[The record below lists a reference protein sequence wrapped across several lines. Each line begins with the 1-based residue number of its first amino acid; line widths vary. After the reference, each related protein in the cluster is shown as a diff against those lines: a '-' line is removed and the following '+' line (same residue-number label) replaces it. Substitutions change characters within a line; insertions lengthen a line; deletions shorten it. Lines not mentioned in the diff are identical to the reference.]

1 MDILRFKPLSFLNRI
16 RFGLSSIYIS
26 LYRNIEKLES
36 INNEQFLKKVAGKQP
51 WEIIYKPMLKVK
63 FGDNYKKIPAV
74 WLWERIAS
82 RLKSRKGGGKDEIFG
97 YVKGSFQRVNEK
109 IVDSIKEK
117 GGNLYLNSNVSE
129 IIIENNAC
137 KGFIVN
143 GERKTYDYVFCTTP
157 LPIFLDLCKNAPKD
171 YIEPLK
177 KVKYD
182 GVVILIMIL
191 KQKFTDIYWLN
202 ISDDKIPFGGVIEHT
217 NLFSDSDY
225 DGKHIVYL
233 SKYTNASDKL
243 FQMEE
248 DEIKTHFFAHL
259 NKVNK
264 SFDENMVEDCI
275 VFRNKFGQPI
285 WPMQYSK
292 FKPDFKTPID
302 KLYLV
307 DTAQIYPMDRAM
319 NYIVKL
325 SKDAVDKFKENELS

>member
-1 MDILRFKPLSFLNRI
+1 
-16 RFGLSSIYIS
+16 
-26 LYRNIEKLES
+26 
-36 INNEQFLKKVAGKQP
+36 
-51 WEIIYKPMLKVK
+51 
-63 FGDNYKKIPAV
+63 
-74 WLWERIAS
+74 
-82 RLKSRKGGGKDEIFG
+82 
-97 YVKGSFQRVNEK
+97 
-109 IVDSIKEK
+109 
-117 GGNLYLNSNVSE
+117 
-129 IIIENNAC
+129 
-137 KGFIVN
+137 
-143 GERKTYDYVFCTTP
+143 
-157 LPIFLDLCKNAPKD
+157 
-171 YIEPLK
+171 
-177 KVKYD
+177 
-182 GVVILIMIL
+182 
-191 KQKFTDIYWLN
+191 
-202 ISDDKIPFGGVIEHT
+202 
-217 NLFSDSDY
+217 
-225 DGKHIVYL
+225 VYL